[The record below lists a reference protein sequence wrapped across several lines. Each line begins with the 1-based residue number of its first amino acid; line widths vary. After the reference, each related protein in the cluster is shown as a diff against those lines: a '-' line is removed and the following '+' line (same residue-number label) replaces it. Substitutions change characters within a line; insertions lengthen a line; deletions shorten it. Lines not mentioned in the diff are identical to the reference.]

1 MPRLLIVDDHEAIRK
16 QLRRVFEQTAD
27 YQVCGE
33 ASDGLE
39 AVTKFQDAHP
49 DVVVMDFNMP
59 GLNGIEASRTILKR
73 APETPILMLTVFTSQ
88 QLIREAKNAGIKGF
102 CSKSQLP
109 CIMNAVQSLI
119 NGQDYFRAN

>member
-1 MPRLLIVDDHEAIRK
+1 MPRLLIVDDHEAVRK
-16 QLRRVFEQTAD
+16 QLRRVFEQNEN

-39 AVTKFQDAHP
+39 AVTKFQDARP

-73 APETPILMLTVFTSQ
+73 APETPIPHAYRFHLAATHPRSQ
-88 QLIREAKNAGIKGF
+88 KRGHQRLLFQVAAAVHHECCAGPHQWPGL
-102 CSKSQLP
+102 LP
-109 CIMNAVQSLI
+109 
-119 NGQDYFRAN
+119 R